1 MIETRF
7 KDTEVGRIPV
17 DWDVKPLADIGNFS
31 KGAGI
36 SRAEA
41 LSGNIPAIRYGEIYT
56 CHNDY
61 I

>member
-7 KDTEVGRIPV
+7 KDTEVGRIPE

-36 SRAEA
+36 SRADP
-41 LSGNIPAIRYGEIYT
+41 LCS
-56 CHNDY
+56 HQDF
-61 I
+61 